1 MIDNCIFCK
10 IINKTIPSVTI
21 YEDDLFIA
29 ILDKFPTAKYHILV
43 IPKNHEENIFTASCD
58 TKNNILEVVSK
69 ICKALQKLGI
79 NDINILQNNGE
90 NAGQTVNHFHIHI
103 IPRFTGDKEIINF
116 YSKEEDDVILLKYRD
131 DINRF
136 L

>member
-1 MIDNCIFCK
+1 MNDNCIFCK
-10 IINKTIPSVTI
+10 IINKDIPSVTI

-43 IPKNHEENIFTASCD
+43 LPKQHEENIFMLSKE
-58 TKNNILEVVSK
+58 TKQNILEVVSK
-69 ICKALQKLGI
+69 ICNALKKLGI

-90 NAGQTVNHFHIHI
+90 KAGQTVNHFHMHI
-103 IPRFTGDKEIINF
+103 IPRFDDDKEIINF
-116 YSKEEDDVILLKYRD
+116 YSKEEDDDILLKYRD